1 MNINPATYLRNL
13 GNSWL
18 EYCKNLLERIA
29 SGRGAS
35 IRVALASWAL
45 STFLASPPLFA
56 WRWDFLTGR
65 GRSADY
71 LRLCADPFARNLIE
85 PLLAY
90 RLTTPVLAWLL
101 NLPPVGA
108 LALPYLINVAFLA
121 VMFIALR
128 KRLKALPAFLTVI
141 IVALSF
147 PLFWSNWNTGL
158 PDSTTHL
165 FTVIM
170 MINPGVFVTLVASLL
185 GFLNDERMI
194 LALPFVLLWHYGSPE
209 FHRAWWYRAIR
220 WICAVLVGTG
230 AYLVIRHALTVGWI
244 GPGIVRP
251 QVYGEMAVDV
261 SNFRPWLRSWPVA
274 ILNIFLGF
282 RWAWLLMASFSM
294 TLIRE
299 KHYGFATY
307 YLCALALGALASVL
321 VADVSKSIGYAFPAL
336 LLAAAELNRR
346 NAIQSCN
353 RLFWIIAALVVTP
366 AFYTIENFVIQWYRP
381 LPLVIF
387 RILTGWDLGHYI
399 IR

>member
-1 MNINPATYLRNL
+1 MNINPAAHL
-13 GNSWL
+13 GTLGKSWL
-18 EYCKNLLERIA
+18 VCGKNWLTRIA

-56 WRWDFLTGR
+56 WRWDFLTER

-101 NLPPVGA
+101 NLPPLGA
-108 LALPYLINVAFLA
+108 LALPYFINVVFLA

-128 KRLKALPAFLTVI
+128 KRLEALPAFLSVI

-170 MINPGVFVTLVASLL
+170 MINPGVFVTAIASLL

-194 LALPFVLLWHYGSPE
+194 LALPFVLLWHYGTPE

-244 GPGIVRP
+244 GPGIARP
-251 QVYGEMAVDV
+251 QIYGAVAV
-261 SNFRPWLRSWPVA
+261 GGSNFRPWLGSWPVA

-282 RWAWLLMASFSM
+282 RWGWLLMILFSV

-299 KHYGFATY
+299 KRYGFVSY
-307 YLCALALGALASVL
+307 YMGALALGAFASVI
-321 VADVSKSIGYAFPAL
+321 VADVAKSIGYAFPAL

-346 NAIQSCN
+346 NATQSYN
-353 RLFWIIAALVVTP
+353 RLSWIIAALVVTP
-366 AFYTIENFVIQWYRP
+366 AFYTIENFVVQWYRP

-387 RILTGWDLGHYI
+387 RMLTGWDLGHSM
-399 IR
+399 R